1 MTTFHGRENFTDG
14 GFLVEDR
21 QMDQVISSIE
31 NNIKKCDILNNV
43 LKSKMAGEAI
53 DFNWYYKRGY
63 SEKQV
68 SIGVELI
75 DLYLKLRNY
84 LDKPND
90 TR

>member
-1 MTTFHGRENFTDG
+1 M
-14 GFLVEDR
+14 EDR

-31 NNIKKCDILNNV
+31 KNIKKCDILNNV
-43 LKSKMAGEAI
+43 LRTKMAGEAI

-63 SEKQV
+63 SEKEV
-68 SIGVELI
+68 LVGVELI

-84 LDKPND
+84 LSKTND

>member
-43 LKSKMAGEAI
+43 LKSKNGRRS
-53 DFNWYYKRGY
+53 Y
-63 SEKQV
+63 
-68 SIGVELI
+68 
-75 DLYLKLRNY
+75 
-84 LDKPND
+84 
-90 TR
+90 

>member
-1 MTTFHGRENFTDG
+1 
-14 GFLVEDR
+14 
-21 QMDQVISSIE
+21 
-31 NNIKKCDILNNV
+31 
-43 LKSKMAGEAI
+43 MAGEAI

>member
-1 MTTFHGRENFTDG
+1 
-14 GFLVEDR
+14 VEDR

-31 NNIKKCDILNNV
+31 KNIKKCDILNNV
-43 LKSKMAGEAI
+43 LRTKMAGEAI

-63 SEKQV
+63 SEKEV
-68 SIGVELI
+68 LVGVELI

-84 LDKPND
+84 LSKTND